1 MLELQFALIASSDE
15 YHKTKL
21 FLHLDDNNKI
31 RVVGLNNLMNDA
43 NDLVKKIEMIAKRTL
58 NRNNSI
64 PIENRKKVETNLNEV
79 VDMKKKLLCYEGI
92 ALIQD
97 SSNEYSELWEAI
109 DEKGSIRESMI
120 LRMGNMK
127 SEYSDCR
134 TFSKALH
141 IAKTVMN

>member
-1 MLELQFALIASSDE
+1 MMQ
-15 YHKTKL
+15 
-21 FLHLDDNNKI
+21 
-31 RVVGLNNLMNDA
+31 
-43 NDLVKKIEMIAKRTL
+43 IEMIAKRTL